1 MIVEMQGRDD
11 ADQAARR
18 ADLAA
23 LRNGPARQ
31 YSLRVFF
38 AGEPGFF
45 GAGDYR
51 VLPAPARC
59 VAGPAMTI
67 GGFIVD
73 GGRALMWCDSE
84 KYTDTEPD
92 GEFSKLAVQALGPIA
107 ATGCGTVAMLMQ
119 VVEDLHRVRSID
131 GAASILKKT
140 KRTDGGEIGAVGYS
154 PRYLRMLGYHFSGEN
169 GSAGQ
174 LCPHAAWPKVD
185 ATSLHAV
192 GERRD
197 LVGIA
202 LGQMTTLRRLT
213 NRLASG
219 HTLVVAELTCH
230 AIAIE
235 RIPISARWR
244 PRSTSRRPF
253 VPMIFRPSPAR

>member
-1 MIVEMQGRDD
+1 
-11 ADQAARR
+11 
-18 ADLAA
+18 
-23 LRNGPARQ
+23 
-31 YSLRVFF
+31 
-38 AGEPGFF
+38 
-45 GAGDYR
+45 
-51 VLPAPARC
+51 
-59 VAGPAMTI
+59 MTI

-219 HTLVVAELTCH
+219 HTLVVAELTRH

-235 RIPISARWR
+235 RIPDFGAMAAAINLSASFRSDDLSPVAGEMKLTGDAER
-244 PRSTSRRPF
+244 LAAAAVPRAFDTHK
-253 VPMIFRPSPAR
+253 V